1 MKMLGKAL
9 VVRSLVGVGK
19 TVWVMQEGPKLTH
32 TTIEDN
38 VDLYTLIGTYKGV
51 GLTAEQINED
61 LHFALGN
68 IK

>member
-19 TVWVMQEGPKLTH
+19 TVWVMQEGAKLTH
-32 TTIEDN
+32 TTIEAN
-38 VDLYTLIGTYKGV
+38 VDLYTLIGTYQGKA
-51 GLTAEQINED
+51 LTAEEINED